1 MAYVVM
7 NITIFIITHERILR
21 SETHIMSFLKIP
33 LLKLSNW
40 FARSGNLLLV
50 IVADYRR
57 SRLLQSQ
64 NSLSFSYPK
73 VGRQIHACIRITL
86 KQTILDERLFEGISR
101 IHAPNILIAQ
111 IYTI

>member
-7 NITIFIITHERILR
+7 NITIFIITHERVLR

-64 NSLSFSYPK
+64 SLSFSYPEI
-73 VGRQIHACIRITL
+73 GRQIHACLRIKL
-86 KQTILDERLFEGISR
+86 NQTILDDRLFESVSR
-101 IHAPNILIAQ
+101 VFVLQ
-111 IYTI
+111 IF

>member
-1 MAYVVM
+1 M
-7 NITIFIITHERILR
+7 NITIFIINHERVLR
-21 SETHIMSFLKIP
+21 SETHIMSFLMIP

-64 NSLSFSYPK
+64 NSLSFSYPEI
-73 VGRQIHACIRITL
+73 GRQIHACLRIKL
-86 KQTILDERLFEGISR
+86 NQTILDDRLFESVSR
-101 IHAPNILIAQ
+101 VFVLQ
-111 IYTI
+111 IF